1 MTKNVFTPGQRVRLL
16 NNDGLSAAVGTIATV
31 GPRGMFTTQP
41 FGNTFVDLIWDRS
54 ETAQGNGGYYP
65 NVFELVVDKPKKA
78 RKSKPKAENTKI
90 AKLRAHFL
98 SGKSL
103 TQLEAIGLYGA
114 FRLAARVHDLKADG
128 MKIVTRMKEDPNGNP
143 YAEYQLRSPWV
154 KG

>member
-1 MTKNVFTPGQRVRLL
+1 MTKTFTPGQRVRLL

-31 GPRGMFTTQP
+31 GPRGMFTTP
-41 FGNTFVDLIWDRS
+41 AFGSTFVDLIWNPA
-54 ETAQGNGGYYP
+54 ETGQGNGGYYP
-65 NVFELVVDKPKKA
+65 NVFELVVDEPKKA
-78 RKSKPKAENTKI
+78 RKSKPKADNTKI

>member
-1 MTKNVFTPGQRVRLL
+1 MTKF
-16 NNDGLSAAVGTIATV
+16 TV
-31 GPRGMFTTQP
+31 GQKVITNARFIPSTEVGM
-41 FGNTFVDLIWDRS
+41 
-54 ETAQGNGGYYP
+54 ETYITEIDPDGTYNIADTKRPGTSDWFAYEH
-65 NVFELVVDKPKKA
+65 ELDAVVEPVKV
-78 RKSKPKAENTKI
+78 SKPKDPNTKI
-90 AKLRAHFL
+90 AKLKAHFL
-98 SGKSL
+98 SGRSL